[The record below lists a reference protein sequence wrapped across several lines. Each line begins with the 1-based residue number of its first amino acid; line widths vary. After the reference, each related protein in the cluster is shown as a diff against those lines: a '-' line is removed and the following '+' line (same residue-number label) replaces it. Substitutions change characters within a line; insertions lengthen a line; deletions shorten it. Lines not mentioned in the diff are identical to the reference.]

1 MATETLA
8 LQVDVNTGKA
18 VSNLGKLE
26 KATKSVATTT
36 KTAKKETITLEQ
48 QFKNLNKQIKE
59 EPVNIRAMNKQI
71 QEYQAI
77 ALQAGRTSPLG
88 KQAIQKAAAIK
99 DKYVDIQNEVN
110 RLAND
115 GVKLKAALDLGST
128 VVAGFA
134 GFQGIMALSGSK
146 SEDLRKAMMK
156 LQGAMSLLMAVETIR
171 KNLEKESTL
180 VLIAKQTVEKA
191 GLRLTKATTAAQT
204 MLGRSTDATTKS
216 FKLMRGA
223 LIATGIGALVI
234 LIGTLIAQWDNI
246 TAALSSTTAEQKALN
261 ETMEAASKAAEEVYV
276 EINKVETAFKLAEDG
291 VISKE
296 EALNTYNE
304 TIGLTLGEAESLEEA
319 EQKFKD
325 GTADYVKM
333 AMLRAQSQEL
343 IKMASEEQTKAL
355 LASTKDQR
363 SWVDKTVG
371 IMQTAVAGAVDYST
385 AGLTNLTD
393 KSNTFNEF
401 LKKGRE
407 EQVIDASNSQAAM
420 YLNLNKS
427 IEEQMALIEAKDSYI
442 SEKDKKDKKDKDK
455 KEAKRLEK
463 IAAARKKLGL
473 TQVKN
478 EKKAIYDLAL
488 AQQEAYAAEIIN
500 TKLKADELIKIE
512 KFKLKEALKD
522 KDLTASQIKLL
533 EFKTQ
538 EAIDKI
544 KEDFNKKDIDRRKVI
559 NKQINKEYNKL
570 LSSIEALENAHFN
583 RKTEDKKRNEEIE
596 ENAIRDK
603 YFTQIE
609 LLKERGEST
618 KLLEEA
624 QKQDIAEINKK
635 YREQEI
641 KEDTEVQNAKL
652 SMAQSSIGALMNLTT
667 EFAKDNEKSQK
678 RAFEINKKLQ
688 IAQALIGTY
697 QGVQA
702 IFTSAAM
709 NPASVLFPAMPYI
722 QAAIALASG
731 LANVKNISKQQFQS
745 SSPGGSGPT
754 FSGSLGGGSV
764 PTLNPVSNTNTVLG
778 QENKVYVTETDI
790 SNTQNKV
797 KVIEEQAT
805 F

>member
-88 KQAIQKAAAIK
+88 REAIQKAAAIK

-156 LQGAMSLLMAVETIR
+156 LQGAMALLMAVETIR

-180 VLIAKQTVEKA
+180 VLVAKQTVEKA
-191 GLRLTKATTAAQT
+191 GLILTKATTAAQT
-204 MLGRSTDATTKS
+204 MLGRSTDTTTKS

-223 LIATGIGALVI
+223 LIATGIGALVV

-296 EALNTYNE
+296 EALKTYNE
-304 TIGLTLGEAESLEEA
+304 TIGQTLGEAESLEEA

-343 IKMASEEQTKAL
+343 IKMAAEEQTKAL
-355 LASTKDQR
+355 LASTEDQR
-363 SWVDKTVG
+363 TWVDKT
-371 IMQTAVAGAVDYST
+371 AGFMNDLVTGAIDYST
-385 AGLTNLTD
+385 AGLTNLSE
-393 KSNTFNEF
+393 KSNEVNELF
-401 LKKGRE
+401 KKGRE
-407 EQVIDASNSQAAM
+407 EEAIATANSQADI

-442 SEKDKKDKKDKDK
+442 SESEKEQTKLEKQEADKREKDRKKRLADKKKQAEADEKAAEKKKSADEKAAAKQLQLDEKAAAAKKKAEEKAAANEIKREDKQWKLLQEVTSTKQELELFKLSEKYDKRF
-455 KEAKRLEK
+455 ELAEGNAELEK
-463 IAAARKKLGL
+463 ALEE
-473 TQVKN
+473 QKN
-478 EKKAIYDLAL
+478 IDLA
-488 AQQEAYAAEIIN
+488 
-500 TKLKADELIKIE
+500 
-512 KFKLKEALKD
+512 
-522 KDLTASQIKLL
+522 
-533 EFKTQ
+533 
-538 EAIDKI
+538 AIDKKYAD
-544 KEDFNKKDIDRRKVI
+544 KE
-559 NKQINKEYNKL
+559 
-570 LSSIEALENAHFN
+570 
-583 RKTEDKKRNEEIE
+583 
-596 ENAIRDK
+596 
-603 YFTQIE
+603 
-609 LLKERGEST
+609 
-618 KLLEEA
+618 
-624 QKQDIAEINKK
+624 
-635 YREQEI
+635 
-641 KEDTEVQNAKL
+641 
-652 SMAQSSIGALMNLTT
+652 
-667 EFAKDNEKSQK
+667 
-678 RAFEINKKLQ
+678 
-688 IAQALIGTY
+688 
-697 QGVQA
+697 
-702 IFTSAAM
+702 
-709 NPASVLFPAMPYI
+709 
-722 QAAIALASG
+722 AAIAATKKAAEKAADDKEEEDAKEKRQQELDDMTAKLDSATAFLDSLQTLNNLAAGKSEAQQRKAFERNKKIQSAQAMISAAKGVVNIIGQESLLPQPIDGIYKGVQIAILAATLG
-731 LANVKNISKQQFQS
+731 LQLKKINSAKFGG
-745 SSPGGSGPT
+745 GGSGVTTPSL
-754 FSGSLGGGSV
+754 SGGGGGSV
-764 PTLNPVSNTNTVLG
+764 PTLNPVSNTNTILG
-778 QENKVYVTETDI
+778 QDNKVYVTETDI